1 MPNYTVRALGRTK
14 RVGERGTLSPIP
26 MPKMET
32 SGDPRR
38 NAPKTEAFG
47 GLPCFL
53 SVRPTHSG
61 TVWELSFIH
70 VKPGMGS
77 AYDKY
82 LASDW
87 KKEQEAL
94 KAAGMILSY
103 KVIGTEAHSPN
114 DWDLMLMVEFK
125 DLASLE
131 ANEDKTNA
139 MLQKMFGGD
148 EKVMQGYKERSEIR
162 EVLGTRLA
170 REIILEPKK

>member
-1 MPNYTVRALGRTK
+1 MRKQHLLGICLGLCLLLG
-14 RVGERGTLSPIP
+14 VSLYAQ
-26 MPKMET
+26 ME
-32 SGDPRR
+32 
-38 NAPKTEAFG
+38 
-47 GLPCFL
+47 
-53 SVRPTHSG
+53 RPTHNG

-70 VKPGMGS
+70 VKPGMDS
-77 AYDKY
+77 AYNKY

-94 KAAGMILSY
+94 KSAGVILSY

-125 DLASLE
+125 DLATLE
-131 ANEDKTNA
+131 ANQDKA
-139 MLQKMFGGD
+139 DVLLQKMFGGD
-148 EKVMQGYKERSEIR
+148 EKVMQGYKERSDIR

>member
-1 MPNYTVRALGRTK
+1 MRKQSILGICLGVCLLLLGASVYAQR
-14 RVGERGTLSPIP
+14 
-26 MPKMET
+26 
-32 SGDPRR
+32 
-38 NAPKTEAFG
+38 
-47 GLPCFL
+47 
-53 SVRPTHSG
+53 VRPTHPG

-82 LASDW
+82 LASEW
-87 KKEQEAL
+87 KKEHEAL
-94 KAAGMILSY
+94 KAAGIILSY
-103 KVIGTEAHSPN
+103 KVIAAEPHSPT

-131 ANEDKTNA
+131 ANEDKA
-139 MLQKMFGGD
+139 DALLQKMFGGD

-162 EVLGTRLA
+162 DVLGTRLA

>member
-1 MPNYTVRALGRTK
+1 MRRERLLRVCLAVCLLLLGAS
-14 RVGERGTLSPIP
+14 VYAQ
-26 MPKMET
+26 M
-32 SGDPRR
+32 
-38 NAPKTEAFG
+38 
-47 GLPCFL
+47 
-53 SVRPTHSG
+53 VRPVHDG
-61 TVWELSFIH
+61 TEWELSFIH
-70 VKPGMGS
+70 VKPGMGP

-82 LASDW
+82 LASEW

-103 KVIGTEAHSPN
+103 KVIAAESHSPN

-125 DLASLE
+125 DLTTLE
-131 ANEDKTNA
+131 ANQEKADA
-139 MLQKMFGGD
+139 LLQKMFGGD